1 MLGSCHVPYLNQLQM
16 IRIVRGRIL
25 MTQVIFSDGRRASK
39 SLCDEM
45 PVGSD
50 TRKRVALQLF
60 MEADSRRFHEGGRRC
75 VGRGGMHDRM

>member
-1 MLGSCHVPYLNQLQM
+1 M
-16 IRIVRGRIL
+16 ILIVRGRIL
-25 MTQVIFSDGRRASK
+25 EATVDFSDGRRASK

-45 PVGSD
+45 PARFDIG
-50 TRKRVALQLF
+50 KYIMLELF